1 MIALIALLVVL
12 LIYRSAARYDA
23 AHEHELWTA
32 YDERW
37 ALEHER
43 DRNHARLR

>member
-1 MIALIALLVVL
+1 MIYLVALLVVL

-32 YDERW
+32 HDELW
-37 ALEHER
+37 ALEQER
-43 DRNHARLR
+43 ERNHARLR